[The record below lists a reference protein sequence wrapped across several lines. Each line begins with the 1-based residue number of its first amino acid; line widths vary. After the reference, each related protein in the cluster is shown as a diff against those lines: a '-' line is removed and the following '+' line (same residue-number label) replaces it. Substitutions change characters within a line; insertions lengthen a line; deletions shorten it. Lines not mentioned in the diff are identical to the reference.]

1 MIISCP
7 QCHLKYDVRAYR
19 PGSSVRCHCGSD
31 LKVPAHEVST
41 VRCPSCGGT
50 VDASANRCFFC
61 QSLLTAKLC
70 PTCGRGVREDA
81 KFCDGCG
88 QSLQSYNLPS
98 LQQTTHQC
106 PRCQEP
112 LFSQTVGGYP
122 VEVCDA
128 CMGLWIEHGVID
140 HIYNDAPK
148 GLTPHRPLPLPQT
161 SSEQAAGPKPK
172 AYIPCP
178 DCGKMMN
185 PQNYGVRSGVIID
198 VCRDH
203 GVWFDTDELNKILQ
217 FHANG
222 GRPIDRIADAK
233 EAAKE
238 ALRSYR
244 LSEAATRPEPHVQ
257 GGGFNTGFLSGAL
270 GRIKF

>member
-1 MIISCP
+1 MIITCP

-19 PGSSVRCHCGSD
+19 PGSLVRCHCGSE

-50 VDASANRCFFC
+50 VDASSNRCIFC
-61 QSLLTAKLC
+61 QSLITSKLC
-70 PTCGRGVREDA
+70 PKCGRGVREDA

-88 QSLQSYNLPS
+88 ETLQSFDPPPVGSTN
-98 LQQTTHQC
+98 HRC
-106 PRCQEP
+106 PRCDEP
-112 LFSQTVGGYP
+112 LFSQTVGGFP

-128 CMGLWIEHGVID
+128 CMGMWIEHGVIEN
-140 HIYNDAPK
+140 IYADAPK

-161 SSEQAAGPKPK
+161 DTIERSGPKPK

-178 DCGKMMN
+178 ECAKMMN

-198 VCRDH
+198 VCREH
-203 GVWFDTDELNKILQ
+203 GVWFDADELNKILQ

-233 EAAKE
+233 KAAKE
-238 ALRSYR
+238 ALQQYR
-244 LSEAATRPEPHVQ
+244 VQEASTRLDTQMQ
-257 GGGFNTGFLSGAL
+257 GGGFNAGFMTGAL